1 MFCSFIYI
9 FLNQPYAFVDLPN
22 LDINTRTMTTVNNSH
37 PVDIVI
43 KSKDEFHQTLF
54 NVRIP
59 DGTTEVSNKAFAGWD
74 LGFYYFFLVF
84 LRFLSFYFPV
94 CAYVCACVLCVG
106 VYVCGWS
113 LSVIV
118 SGSMSVWCVCVC
130 VFHLIWVSLFF

>member
-1 MFCSFIYI
+1 MVFWLVCSFVFFFYI
-9 FLNQPYAFVDLPN
+9 FFLTNLVDLPN

-74 LGFYYFFLVF
+74 LGF
-84 LRFLSFYFPV
+84 
-94 CAYVCACVLCVG
+94 
-106 VYVCGWS
+106 
-113 LSVIV
+113 
-118 SGSMSVWCVCVC
+118 
-130 VFHLIWVSLFF
+130 